1 MRHAAWILTVAF
13 GLSLIYELYRATS
26 KAGTSRHDSMRTFVV
41 QGIPLYTLAG
51 VVIALLFTGR
61 EWAAS
66 VGSTFSVAMICVSIF
81 YYNPR
86 IMLARQPGIIDWFED
101 LVFTGLL
108 FVAAALLLYAMF
120 GTSIGSFLE

>member
-1 MRHAAWILTVAF
+1 MVAF

-26 KAGTSRHDSMRTFVV
+26 NAGTSRHDSMRAFVV

-66 VGSTFSVAMICVSIF
+66 VGLTFSVAMICVSIF

-120 GTSIGSFLE
+120 GTSVGLFLE